1 VINDPRNRERIRR
14 AIEALQLVGDDYQAH
29 TNYLASLHVTSSSN
43 HNWPGQ
49 LLKTSRTTDTIER
62 VLGELHGLLD
72 HPPGV
77 GGAQHLRPVPDPPRE
92 LDGQPQPRLAVAAAG
107 DPDPAAA

>member
-1 VINDPRNRERIRR
+1 VINDPRNRQLVRR
-14 AIEALQLVGDDYQAH
+14 AIDALQLVADSYQAH
-29 TNYLASLHVTSSSN
+29 TNYLAAHVTTGSI
-43 HNWPGQ
+43 HDWPGQ
-49 LLKTSRTTDTIER
+49 LLKTARTTDTLER
-62 VLGELHGLLD
+62 VLWELHGLAD

-77 GGAQHLRPVPDPPRE
+77 GGQERIRLVPDPPRE

>member
-1 VINDPRNRERIRR
+1 VINDPRNRERLRR
-14 AIEALQLVGDDYQAH
+14 AIDALQLVGDDYQSH

-62 VLGELHGLLD
+62 VLGELYGLLD
-72 HPPGV
+72 HPPHV
-77 GGAQHLRPVPDPPRE
+77 GGQERIRLVPDPPGQ
-92 LDGQPQPRLAVAAAG
+92 LDSQPQPGLAVAAAG
-107 DPDPAAA
+107 DGGAAAA

>member
-1 VINDPRNRERIRR
+1 MINDPRNRERLRR
-14 AIEALQLVGDDYQAH
+14 AIDALQLVADSYQAH
-29 TNYLASLHVTSSSN
+29 TNYLAAHVTTGSP

-49 LLKTSRTTDTIER
+49 LLKTARTTDTLER

-77 GGAQHLRPVPDPPRE
+77 GGQERIRLVSDPPRE
-92 LDGQPQPRLAVAAAG
+92 LDSQPQPRLAVAAAG
-107 DPDPAAA
+107 DPDSIAS

>member
-1 VINDPRNRERIRR
+1 MINDPRNRERLRR
-14 AIEALQLVGDDYQAH
+14 AIDALHLVGDDYQSH

-49 LLKTSRTTDTIER
+49 LLKTARTTDTIER

-72 HPPGV
+72 HPPSV
-77 GGAQHLRPVPDPPRE
+77 GGAQQLRALPDHARQ
-92 LDGQPQPRLAVAAAG
+92 LDSQPQLGLAVAVPG
-107 DPDPAAA
+107 NPGPAAA